1 MCNNSGHGYGIL
13 FLEVS
18 LHLLLGGFISF
29 RVVMIVCTPLYYV
42 SKAISSII
50 CRDLSG
56 ILTFGSPFENIRIFL
71 KVKAALQGTI
81 QKINWA
87 NKNYFCLK
95 MSCNFLNLHLTLCYT
110 DLTWEIYNI
119 NIRKKNEENEFLKI
133 VYSYFYKCI
142 LVLNC
147 LLIFPVITV
156 KYKSSLKCIMKKV

>member
-1 MCNNSGHGYGIL
+1 MCNNPRYRYGIL

-29 RVVMIVCTPLYYV
+29 RVVMIVCTLLYYV

-50 CRDLSG
+50 CRAG
-56 ILTFGSPFENIRIFL
+56 ILTFGSPFENLRIFL

-95 MSCNFLNLHLTLCYT
+95 MSCNVLNLHLTLCYT
-110 DLTWEIYNI
+110 DLTQEIYNT
-119 NIRKKNEENEFLKI
+119 NIRGKNEENELLKI

-142 LVLNC
+142 LILNC
-147 LLIFPVITV
+147 LLIFPIRTV